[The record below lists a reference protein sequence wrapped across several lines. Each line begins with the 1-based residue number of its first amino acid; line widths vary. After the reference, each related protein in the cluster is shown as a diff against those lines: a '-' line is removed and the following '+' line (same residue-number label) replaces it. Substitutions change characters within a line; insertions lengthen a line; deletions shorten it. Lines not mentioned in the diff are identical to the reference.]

1 MERASGVGGLN
12 TQKERY
18 KEKKKSVQRNCA
30 TEHDI
35 QRRIGA
41 GSAFGE
47 KKRSGGGG
55 LIT

>member
-1 MERASGVGGLN
+1 MGASDGGGLN

-18 KEKKKSVQRNCA
+18 KEKKKRIQRNCA

-47 KKRSGGGG
+47 KKRSVGGG